1 MQLVKG
7 MSLELGA
14 NDSWFIAFSGVGLTL
29 GLARG

>member
-1 MQLVKG
+1 MQFFEV